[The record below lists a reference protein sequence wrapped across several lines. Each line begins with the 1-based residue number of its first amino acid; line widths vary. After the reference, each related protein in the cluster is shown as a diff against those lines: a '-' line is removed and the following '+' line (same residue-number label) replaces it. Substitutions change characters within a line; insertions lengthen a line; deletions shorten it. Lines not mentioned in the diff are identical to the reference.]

1 MKKMKKFFAVIL
13 SLAMVLGMSMTA
25 FAANPTQVN
34 IKLNN
39 LDKAKE
45 VKYMQIIEPNQT
57 TKTGWTFINGAGDAY
72 GKAFVTD
79 YDSKSDDEKLAEQQT
94 IIWKLIFA
102 KEKEAN
108 ADLTAAQFKQNHPAA
123 PADLVAASSEEIA
136 TALNNVKG
144 LTTGWTDV
152 TGQTV
157 ISVSKAGLYAIKAEE
172 DGYTYTVMSGYVGF
186 GAVDGQTYP
195 ALQGT
200 EVSAKRTEDKIEKK
214 TTDAD
219 HAVHV
224 GEIIEYTIETEVPYI
239 DPAKTTG
246 RTFTISDILEG
257 ADYVF
262 AGTDGEWKVEVNG
275 QDVTSHYV
283 APKPTTENG
292 KNTFILIMND
302 LVASTANPN
311 MGQKVKITYKAKV
324 TALTAKN
331 TPYKNVDGTS
341 TSGDNVNVYTG
352 QITFTKVDAKDNSK
366 KLKGAQFTLAKK
378 NNNGTYGD
386 ALTFTKQT
394 DGSYIYDEKSNK
406 TVLESDANGKVIV
419 KGLGIG
425 TYKFTETKAPEGYSI
440 NTDIAEVTLSV
451 DGVAKEIFSNGT
463 DMKVLDTTL
472 SSLPSTGGIGTTIFT
487 IAGCAIMIAA
497 AGFFFASRKKANR

>member
-1 MKKMKKFFAVIL
+1 MKKMKKFLAVIL

-25 FAANPTQVN
+25 FAANPTSVD

-39 LDKAKE
+39 LNKAKE
-45 VKYMQIIEPNQT
+45 VKYMQIIKPDQT
-57 TKTGWTFINGAGDAY
+57 TETGWTFINGAGDEY
-72 GKAFVTD
+72 GKVFVTGYENKTD
-79 YDSKSDDEKLAEQQT
+79 AKKLADQQT

-102 KEKEAN
+102 KEKETN
-108 ADLTAAQFKQNHPAA
+108 DGLTAAQFKQNHPAA
-123 PADLVAASSEEIA
+123 PANLVAATSEEIA
-136 TALNNVKG
+136 AALNNVKG
-144 LTTGWTDV
+144 LTTGWNDV
-152 TGQTV
+152 TDKTK
-157 ISVSKAGLYAIKAEE
+157 ISVSEAGLYAIKAEE

-186 GAVDGQTYP
+186 GAVEGQTYP

-275 QDVTSHYV
+275 QDVTRDYD
-283 APKPTTENG
+283 APTPTTDNG
-292 KNTFILIMND
+292 KNTFTLDMSG

-331 TPYKNVDGTS
+331 TPYKNVGET
-341 TSGDNVNVYTG
+341 TTAGDNVNVYTG
-352 QITFTKVDAKDNSK
+352 QITFTKVDAQNNNKV
-366 KLKGAQFTLAKK
+366 LKGAQFTLAKK
-378 NNNGTYGD
+378 NDDGTYGD
-386 ALTFTKQT
+386 ALTFTKQN
-394 DGSYIYDEKSNK
+394 DGSYIYNADSQN
-406 TVLESDANGKVIV
+406 TVLESDENGKVVV

-440 NTDIAEVTLSV
+440 NTDIAEVRLFV